1 MGKKKVQGYNNLY
14 RNESGAIVNTD
25 RSGYLAY
32 KRKRESSKMK
42 KNQIETLGEQLE
54 DAKKEI
60 GELKDLIKQMIDKN
74 V

>member
-1 MGKKKVQGYNNLY
+1 MGKKRVQGYNNLY
-14 RNESGAIVNTD
+14 RNEAGAIVNTD
-25 RSGYLAY
+25 QSGYMAY

-42 KNQIETLGEQLE
+42 QNQIESLGEQLE

-60 GELKDLIKQMIDKN
+60 DELKDLIKQMINKN

>member
-25 RSGYLAY
+25 QSGYLAY

-42 KNQIETLGEQLE
+42 KNQIESLGEQLE

>member
-42 KNQIETLGEQLE
+42 KNQIESLGEQLE

>member
-1 MGKKKVQGYNNLY
+1 MGKKRVQGYNNLY

-25 RSGYLAY
+25 QSGYLAY
-32 KRKRESSKMK
+32 KRKRESSRMK
-42 KNQIETLGEQLE
+42 QDQIESLGEQLG

-60 GELKDLIKQMIDKN
+60 DELKDLIKQMIDKN

>member
-1 MGKKKVQGYNNLY
+1 MGKKRVQGYNNLY

-25 RSGYLAY
+25 TTGYMAY
-32 KRKRESSKMK
+32 KRKRGASKLK
-42 KNQIETLGEQLE
+42 QDQIESLGDQLE

-60 GELKDLIKQMIDKN
+60 EELKDLVKQMINNN

>member
-1 MGKKKVQGYNNLY
+1 MGKKRVQGYNNLY

-25 RSGYLAY
+25 AAGYIAY
-32 KRKRESSKMK
+32 KKKRDSSKLK
-42 KNQIETLGEQLE
+42 QDQIESLGDQLE

-60 GELKDLIKQMIDKN
+60 DELKDLVKQMINKN

>member
-1 MGKKKVQGYNNLY
+1 MGKKRVQGYNNLY
-14 RNESGAIVNTD
+14 RNETGAIVNTD
-25 RSGYLAY
+25 QSGYMAY

-42 KNQIETLGEQLE
+42 QNQIESLGEQLE

-60 GELKDLIKQMIDKN
+60 DELKDLIKQMIDKN

>member
-1 MGKKKVQGYNNLY
+1 MGKKRVQGYNNLY

-25 RSGYLAY
+25 AAGYIAY
-32 KRKRESSKMK
+32 KKKRETSKLK
-42 KNQIETLGEQLE
+42 QDQIDSLGDQLE

-60 GELKDLIKQMIDKN
+60 DELKDLVKQMINKN